1 MRAHRGGSAARWN
14 PSRRAASCVRGIR
27 RGRGAP
33 REEWGSREPRGARGF
48 AGRKEGGG
56 GRGSGWGGVECAE
69 RTKSPTAGDVADLGR
84 RATGRY
90 NSGNQELSGGIW
102 RDRGSVVGSGCWAEC

>member
-1 MRAHRGGSAARWN
+1 MRAWDPA
-14 PSRRAASCVRGIR
+14 
-27 RGRGAP
+27 
-33 REEWGSREPRGARGF
+33 GARGS
-48 AGRKEGGG
+48 AGGVGEQRAAGRSRFCRKEGGG